1 MTSLPTTDAMRD
13 AYARADALLARMT
26 LREKIGQMTQV
37 EKNSV
42 TPDEVRRHAIGSV
55 LSGGGGTPEP
65 NTPQA
70 WRAMV
75 TAFEDASRRS
85 RLGVPAIYGVDA
97 VHGHNNVRGATI
109 FPHNIGL
116 GAAGDADLVRRIG
129 RATAVEVAATGV
141 RWDFA
146 PAVSIPLDVRWGR
159 TYEGYGQDVALVS
172 RLASAFV
179 EGLRGDGWDR
189 PDAVLPSVK
198 HFVADGATRFGTST
212 RLDRIAVEQDRTL
225 ANAGVDDGMRRLIE
239 AGAWTIDQ
247 GAAEGDDA
255 WLREVALPPYRACLE
270 AGALTV
276 MASYSSWNG
285 VRMHAHRA
293 LLKDVLKGELGFEGF
308 VVSDWEG
315 IELID
320 PDYDAAV
327 EASVNAGV
335 DMSMVPFDY
344 LRFMDTLERLVLAG
358 RVREARI
365 DDAARRIL
373 AVKARLGLLDALGDA
388 PSAGSARPARPRL
401 EVLGCAD
408 HRALAREAAAAS
420 QILLKNDGDLVPLPS
435 RERSLLVAGA
445 AADDVGLACGGWT
458 ISWMGSAGPITP
470 GSTVLDGIRE
480 VAPDARV
487 RHEPDARGQDRADVG
502 IVVVHE
508 EPYAEGMGDRR
519 SVALDAAQQALVR
532 RIRARVDALALIVI
546 SGRPLVLGPAAEA
559 ADAIVA
565 AWLPGSEAAGVADP
579 LFGRV
584 PYRATLRYLW
594 PADDAQLPLHPFG
607 GATPPP
613 SAGEPAWTIGHGL
626 ATAARPEAS

>member
-1 MTSLPTTDAMRD
+1 MTLESTSDAMRD

-37 EKNSV
+37 EPHSI

-55 LSGGGGTPEP
+55 LSGGGGNPEP
-65 NTPQA
+65 NTPET

-75 TAFEDASRRS
+75 TAFEAASRQS
-85 RLGVPAIYGVDA
+85 RLGVPMIYGVDA
-97 VHGHNNVRGATI
+97 VHGHNNVVGATI

-116 GAAGDADLVRRIG
+116 GAAGDEDLVRRIG
-129 RATAVEVAATGV
+129 RATALEVAATGV

-159 TYEGYGQDVALVS
+159 TYEGYAQDAALAS
-172 RLASAFV
+172 RLAAAFV
-179 EGLRGDGWDR
+179 AGLRGDDWNR

-212 RLDRIAVEQDRTL
+212 RLDRIRVEQDRTL
-225 ANAGVDDGMRRLIE
+225 ANAGVDEGMRRLID

-270 AGALTV
+270 AGALNV

-285 VRMHAHRA
+285 VRMHAHRE
-293 LLKDVLKGELGFEGF
+293 LLTELLKGELGFGGF

-344 LRFMDTLERLVLAG
+344 LRFMDALERLVGEG
-358 RVREARI
+358 RVSEARI

-373 AVKARLGLLDALGDA
+373 AVKARLGLLDALADGADDGIAVAA
-388 PSAGSARPARPRL
+388 PPAL
-401 EVLGCAD
+401 EVLGCPE

-420 QILLKNDGDLVPLPS
+420 QVLLKNDGELLPLPAS
-435 RERSLLVAGA
+435 GRSLLVAGA

-470 GSTVLDGIRE
+470 GSTVLAGIRE
-480 VAPDARV
+480 LAPDAPLRYE
-487 RHEPDARGQDRADVG
+487 RDAGGQDRADVG
-502 IVVVHE
+502 VVVVHE

-519 SVALDAAQQALVR
+519 SVALDPAHQALVR
-532 RIRARVDALALIVI
+532 RVRERVEALVLIVI

-559 ADAIVA
+559 ADAIIA
-565 AWLPGSEAAGVADP
+565 AWLPGAEAAGVADP

-584 PYRATLRYLW
+584 PYRAKLRYLW

-607 GATPPP
+607 GAVASPA
-613 SAGEPAWTIGHGL
+613 AGEPAWTIGDGL
-626 ATAARPEAS
+626 DSAVPLEGT

>member
-1 MTSLPTTDAMRD
+1 MILESTSDAMRG

-37 EKNSV
+37 ETNSI

-55 LSGGGGTPEP
+55 LSGGGGNPEP
-65 NTPQA
+65 NTPEA

-75 TAFEDASRRS
+75 TAFEAASRQS
-85 RLGVPAIYGVDA
+85 RLGVPMIYGVDA
-97 VHGHNNVRGATI
+97 VHGHNNVVGATI

-116 GAAGDADLVRRIG
+116 GAAGDEDLVRRIG
-129 RATAVEVAATGV
+129 RATALEVAATGV

-159 TYEGYGQDVALVS
+159 TYEGYAQDAALVS
-172 RLASAFV
+172 RLAAAFV
-179 EGLRGDGWDR
+179 AGLRGDDWDR

-212 RLDRIAVEQDRTL
+212 RLDRIRVEQDRTL
-225 ANAGVDDGMRRLIE
+225 ANAGVDDGMRRLID

-247 GAAEGDDA
+247 GAAEGDEA

-270 AGALTV
+270 AGALNV

-285 VRMHAHRA
+285 VRMHAHRE
-293 LLKDVLKGELGFEGF
+293 LLTDLLKGELGFGGF

-344 LRFMDTLERLVLAG
+344 LRFMDTLERLVGEG
-358 RVREARI
+358 RVSEARI

-373 AVKARLGLLDALGDA
+373 AVKARLGLLDALADGANDA
-388 PSAGSARPARPRL
+388 VAVPAPPAL
-401 EVLGCAD
+401 EVLGCPE

-420 QILLKNDGDLVPLPS
+420 QVLLKNDGELLPLPAS
-435 RERSLLVAGA
+435 GRSLLVAGA

-480 VAPDARV
+480 LAPDAPLRY
-487 RHEPDARGQDRADVG
+487 EPDAGGQDRADVG
-502 IVVVHE
+502 VVVVHE

-519 SVALDAAQQALVR
+519 SVALDPAHQALVR
-532 RIRARVDALALIVI
+532 RVRERVEALVLIVI
-546 SGRPLVLGPAAEA
+546 SGRPLVLGSASEA
-559 ADAIVA
+559 ADALIA
-565 AWLPGSEAAGVADP
+565 AWLPGAEAAGVADP
-579 LFGRV
+579 LFGRA
-584 PYRATLRYLW
+584 PYRAKLRYLW

-607 GATPPP
+607 GALASPTG
-613 SAGEPAWTIGHGL
+613 GEPAWTIGHGL
-626 ATAARPEAS
+626 VTAPPREVT